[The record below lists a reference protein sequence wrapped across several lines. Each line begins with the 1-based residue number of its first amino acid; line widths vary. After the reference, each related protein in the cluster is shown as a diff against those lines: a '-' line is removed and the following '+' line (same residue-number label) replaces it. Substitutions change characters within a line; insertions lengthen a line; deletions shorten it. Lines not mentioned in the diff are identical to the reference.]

1 MKLFIQIP
9 CFNEEDSIKKTIESL
24 PQKLDRITEIQILII
39 NDGSTDSTMEILKK
53 IQGIR
58 ILNLPIRK
66 GLSNAFSVGKN
77 YCIENGA
84 DIIVNTDA
92 DNQYNANNI
101 KDLVKPIIMDESDIV
116 IGARKFHKI
125 KNFSKSKIFLQNLGS
140 KVISLISGNKIIDAT
155 SGFRAFSRDAAISL
169 NIFNNFTY
177 THETIIQA
185 SYNNLRIKSIP
196 VETNIVERP
205 SRLFKSNI
213 EYIFKSAVVILRVF
227 MIYKPFQFFLI
238 LALPFFVTGLFLEI
252 QWVLAW
258 FSDKSLGLIPRLF
271 LGGLLLTFSIIL
283 IIAGIFADLISTNR
297 KMLEDL
303 KKKINQ

>member
-53 IQGIR
+53 IEGIR

-125 KNFSKSKIFLQNLGS
+125 KNFSKSKIFLQKLGS

-213 EYIFKSAVVILRVF
+213 EYIFKSAVVILRVL
-227 MIYKPFQFFLI
+227 MICH
-238 LALPFFVTGLFLEI
+238 
-252 QWVLAW
+252 
-258 FSDKSLGLIPRLF
+258 
-271 LGGLLLTFSIIL
+271 
-283 IIAGIFADLISTNR
+283 
-297 KMLEDL
+297 
-303 KKKINQ
+303 